1 MPEWGRGPHGRRGRP
16 PWWPEG
22 EPWPPHGP
30 AVAEGWRRMRA
41 RMFWRIGC
49 ALGFLVLLGAAAG
62 TLLVLALSRSWVGGL
77 IAVLVLIGAFLAIGS
92 LRRAA
97 APVADLV
104 AAAERVE
111 AGDYSGR
118 LAERGPREIRSVTRA
133 FNAMNARLEESDD
146 QRRRLLAD
154 LSHELRTPL
163 SVIQGNLE
171 GLIDGVY
178 PADAVHLAPILE
190 ETHLLERLIEDL
202 RTLALAEAGR
212 LRLRREP
219 TDLGALLHDIAAAFA
234 ARADAAGVELAVEV
248 SGDLGAIE
256 LDPARIHEVVANL
269 LTNAL
274 RHTRRAGRVDITA
287 RGDGDGASVSVRD
300 TGSGIAPE
308 ALPHVFE
315 RFYRAADSGGS
326 GLGLPIARSLV
337 VAHGGEMSA
346 SSAEGGGT
354 TIVFSVPRGLPVDE
368 APTAAET
375 RG

>member
-1 MPEWGRGPHGRRGRP
+1 MRG
-16 PWWPEG
+16 
-22 EPWPPHGP
+22 
-30 AVAEGWRRMRA
+30 

-49 ALGFLVLLGAAAG
+49 ALAFLILLGVAAG
-62 TLLVLALSRSWVGGL
+62 ALLALALSRSWGGAL
-77 IAVLVLIGAFLAIGS
+77 IAVLVLAGAFLLIRS

-97 APVADLV
+97 AAVADLV
-104 AAAERVE
+104 GAAERVE
-111 AGDYSGR
+111 AGDYSVR

-133 FNAMNARLEESDD
+133 FNAMNARLEESDE

-178 PADAVHLAPILE
+178 PADAAHLAPILE

-212 LRLRREP
+212 LQLRREP
-219 TDLGALLHDIAAAFA
+219 TDLAALLHDIAAAFA
-234 ARADAAGVELAVEV
+234 AQADAAGVELAVV
-248 SGDLGAIE
+248 ASGDLGSIE

-274 RHTRRAGRVDITA
+274 RHTPRGGRIDITA
-287 RGDGDGASVSVRD
+287 RGDADGALVSVRD
-300 TGSGIAPE
+300 TGSGIASE

-315 RFYRAADSGGS
+315 RFYRAGESTGS

-337 VAHGGEMSA
+337 AANGGAMTV
-346 SSAEGGGT
+346 SSVEGGGT
-354 TIVFSVPRGLPVDE
+354 TITFTVPRGLAVDE
-368 APTAAET
+368 AAIEPET

>member
-1 MPEWGRGPHGRRGRP
+1 MPDWRDRPHRRRRRP

-22 EPWPPHGP
+22 EAWPPQGSSG
-30 AVAEGWRRMRA
+30 AEGWRRMRA
-41 RMFWRIGC
+41 RMFWRIGV
-49 ALGFLVLLGAAAG
+49 ALAYLLIFGVAVGSVLVW
-62 TLLVLALSRSWVGGL
+62 ALSRPWAGAIVAAVVVVGL
-77 IAVLVLIGAFLAIGS
+77 LRVVGS

-104 AAAERVE
+104 AAAARVE
-111 AGDYSGR
+111 AGDYSAR
-118 LAERGPREIRSVTRA
+118 LAEHGPREIRAVTRA
-133 FNAMNARLEESDD
+133 FNAMNARLEESDE

-178 PADAVHLAPILE
+178 PADEAHLAPILE
-190 ETHLLERLIEDL
+190 ETHVLERLIEDL

-212 LRLRREP
+212 LRMRLEP
-219 TDLGALLHDIAAAFA
+219 TDLAALLGDIVAAFA
-234 ARADAAGVELAVEV
+234 AQADAAGVELVVDA
-248 SGDLGAIE
+248 SGDLSPVEI
-256 LDPARIHEVVANL
+256 DPARIREVIANL

-274 RHTRRAGRVDITA
+274 RHTPRDGRIEIVA
-287 RGDGDGASVSVRD
+287 RGADGGVSVSVND

-308 ALPHVFE
+308 ALPHVFD
-315 RFYRAADSGGS
+315 RFYRAGGSSGS

-337 VAHGGEMSA
+337 AAHGGEMSA
-346 SSAEGGGT
+346 SSEPGGGT
-354 TIVFSVPRGLPVDE
+354 RMVFTIPRGLAVDE
-368 APTAAET
+368 EQSDSET

>member
-1 MPEWGRGPHGRRGRP
+1 
-16 PWWPEG
+16 
-22 EPWPPHGP
+22 
-30 AVAEGWRRMRA
+30 MRA
-41 RMFWRIGC
+41 RMFWRIGA
-49 ALGFLVLLGAAAG
+49 ALTILLIFGVAVGTVLVWALSQSWIGAIVAVIVVVG
-62 TLLVLALSRSWVGGL
+62 VLAMIR
-77 IAVLVLIGAFLAIGS
+77 S

-97 APVADLV
+97 APAADLV
-104 AAAERVE
+104 AAAARVE

-118 LAERGPREIRSVTRA
+118 LAELGPREIRAVTRA
-133 FNAMNARLEESDD
+133 FNAMNARLEESDE

-178 PADAVHLAPILE
+178 PADAAHLAPILE
-190 ETHLLERLIEDL
+190 ETHVLERLIEDL

-219 TDLGALLHDIAAAFA
+219 TDLAALLRDIAAAFA
-234 ARADAAGVELAVEV
+234 APADAAGVELAVV
-248 SGDLGAIE
+248 ASGDLTSIE
-256 LDPARIHEVVANL
+256 IDPARIREVIANL

-274 RHTRRAGRVDITA
+274 RHTPRDGRIEIAAQGAAG
-287 RGDGDGASVSVRD
+287 GASVSVSD

-308 ALPHVFE
+308 ILPHVFD
-315 RFYRAADSGGS
+315 RFYRAGDSAGS

-337 VAHGGEMSA
+337 AAHGGEMTA
-346 SSAEGGGT
+346 SSEPGGGT
-354 TIVFSVPRGLPVDE
+354 SIVFTLPRGLAVDE
-368 APTAAET
+368 EPRASET